1 MDRRLHLVEGI
12 REIIRSHPTTRK
24 DYFHV
29 VFHDSG
35 AHSLDVLVY
44 FFLAVPD
51 WAAELVERQKVLLQ
65 IMGLAEELGVRFAFP
80 TRTLHVE
87 SLPDAGEAD
96 ETAQAGQLPRLE
108 SQG

>member
-1 MDRRLHLVEGI
+1 MARAQCKTGRPRAEAALAVDRRLHLAEKI

-29 VFHDSG
+29 VVHDSG

-51 WAAELVERQKVLLQ
+51 
-65 IMGLAEELGVRFAFP
+65 
-80 TRTLHVE
+80 
-87 SLPDAGEAD
+87 
-96 ETAQAGQLPRLE
+96 
-108 SQG
+108 

>member
-1 MDRRLHLVEGI
+1 MPKQMWIYALREKEKI

-29 VFHDSG
+29 VVHDSG

-51 WAAELVERQKVLLQ
+51 
-65 IMGLAEELGVRFAFP
+65 
-80 TRTLHVE
+80 
-87 SLPDAGEAD
+87 
-96 ETAQAGQLPRLE
+96 
-108 SQG
+108 

>member
-29 VFHDSG
+29 VVHDSG

-51 WAAELVERQKVLLQ
+51 
-65 IMGLAEELGVRFAFP
+65 
-80 TRTLHVE
+80 
-87 SLPDAGEAD
+87 
-96 ETAQAGQLPRLE
+96 
-108 SQG
+108 